1 MKRGVILLVIILFSL
16 SLVSSTQTVITKSDE
31 YRIDLLRY
39 DPSPM
44 QPAETSVVYFEITNL
59 GDVDV
64 DDLEISLVENYPFL
78 LGEGQSSKITL
89 ALGAGE
95 KEAFS
100 FPVFVN
106 KDVEDGFYSLNLN
119 FFSEKKNS
127 VVSQPFSLYV
137 QRVNRIVSA
146 TSVSVEKS
154 EVESIPGVLEPGEIG
169 QVSFSVKNSA
179 DYTMKDVSVRLV
191 LNDSSPFAPIGSTAQ
206 KEINE
211 IAPGKLKDVSFD
223 VIALP
228 DALSGVYKVD
238 LEIVY
243 YNELGTKYTRT
254 DMIGLVISG
263 DPKFHVEIRDNAI
276 ANVGGRGEVTL
287 NIVNTGLTKV
297 KFLTVKLEE
306 GDYDILSEDN
316 VYLGDVDPDD
326 DESVD
331 FTLDLTSSDK
341 VVELPLTLTFLD
353 ANNQEYVVE
362 ETAELEIYDLE
373 KKNGKVAWIVLI
385 VLLVIVGFI
394 VYRKYRK
401 RFKGFFKK
409 K

>member
-1 MKRGVILLVIILFSL
+1 MKRGIIFLVILLFCL
-16 SLVSSTQTVITKSDE
+16 SLVSATQTVITKSDE

-59 GDVDV
+59 GDEMV
-64 DDLEISLVENYPFL
+64 DDLEINLVESYPFL
-78 LGEGQSSKITL
+78 LGEGQSDKVNLNL
-89 ALGAGE
+89 AAGE
-95 KEAFS
+95 KGSFS

-106 KDVEDGFYSLNLN
+106 KDAEDGFYSLSLS
-119 FFSEKKNS
+119 FYSEKKGMY
-127 VVSQPFSLYV
+127 VSQLFTIYV
-137 QRVNRIVSA
+137 QRVNRVVSA

-154 EVESIPGVLEPGEIG
+154 DVEEIPGVLEPGEIG
-169 QVSFSVKNSA
+169 QVSFSVRNSA

-206 KEINE
+206 KEISE

-263 DPKFHVEIRDNAI
+263 DPKFHVEIKDNSI
-276 ANVGGRGEVTL
+276 ANVGGQGEVTL

-297 KFLTVKLEE
+297 KFLTVELNE
-306 GDYDILSEDN
+306 GDYNILSENN
-316 VYLGDVDPDD
+316 VYLGDIDSDD
-326 DESVD
+326 DQSVD
-331 FTLDLTSSDK
+331 FILDLTSSDK
-341 VVELPLTLTFLD
+341 IIELPLTLTFLD

-362 ETAELEIYDLE
+362 QSAELQIYDLE
-373 KKNGKVAWIVLI
+373 KSNGKITWIILIVLI
-385 VLLVIVGFI
+385 LVVGII
-394 VYRKYRK
+394 VYSKYRK